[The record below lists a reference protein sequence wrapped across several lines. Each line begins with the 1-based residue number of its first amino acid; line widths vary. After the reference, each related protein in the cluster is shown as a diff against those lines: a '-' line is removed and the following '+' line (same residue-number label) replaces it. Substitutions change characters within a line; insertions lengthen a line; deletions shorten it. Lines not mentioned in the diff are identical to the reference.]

1 MVIIINGSS
10 LPASWLQLKKFVDF
24 EFCKEFMGFRW
35 FALKFFHIILFYPC
49 SVQLELPRPLF
60 DPNFFNAWMGLFL
73 NILERPV
80 PVEGQPED
88 PELRKSWG
96 WWKAKKWIAHILNR
110 LYTRYAGT

>member
-1 MVIIINGSS
+1 
-10 LPASWLQLKKFVDF
+10 
-24 EFCKEFMGFRW
+24 
-35 FALKFFHIILFYPC
+35 
-49 SVQLELPRPLF
+49 
-60 DPNFFNAWMGLFL
+60 MGLFL